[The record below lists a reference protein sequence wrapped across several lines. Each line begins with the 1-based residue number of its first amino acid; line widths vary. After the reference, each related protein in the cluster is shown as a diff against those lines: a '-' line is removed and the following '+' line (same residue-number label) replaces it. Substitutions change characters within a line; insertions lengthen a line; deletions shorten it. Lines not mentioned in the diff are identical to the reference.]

1 MWGPYFC
8 MGAYTCDVVVLIKID
23 MVCLFGMHTYY
34 NSNFIVLKSFVNCTD
49 IPDPVGVRAEVA
61 ADNTSIRVSW
71 EWSHQGVVPMCVDLV
86 RVHYQPEGGSLM
98 MYTVDS
104 TTATSATL
112 PNLQCNTKYTIWV
125 HARGGQIDKT
135 SITIVV
141 SLPAR
146 GMSLTMCMCIS
157 VEFIIVHITAPHL
170 VPPTPTEVT
179 VQLMDA
185 SSIRVAWQWTSSGPA
200 PNCLNTTTV
209 TYRPEGGG
217 ESSLQ
222 LSDPAATETILTGL
236 QYNTNYSITVVATA
250 GEHRRE
256 GEATI
261 VLPQQGTQIYLHTIN
276 LG

>member
-1 MWGPYFC
+1 
-8 MGAYTCDVVVLIKID
+8 MGAYTCDVIVIIKIG
-23 MVCLFGMHTYY
+23 MVCLFGMDTY
-34 NSNFIVLKSFVNCTD
+34 LSFVNCTD
-49 IPDPVGVRAEVA
+49 IPDPVGVRAEVT

-71 EWSHQGVVPMCVDLV
+71 EWARQGVPMCVDLV

-98 MYTVDS
+98 MYTVNS
-104 TTATSATL
+104 STATSATL

-125 HARGGQIDKT
+125 YARGGQIDKT

-146 GMSLTMCMCIS
+146 GMSLTMHMCIS
-157 VEFIIVHITAPHL
+157 PIEFTIVYITAPHIVL
-170 VPPTPTEVT
+170 PTPTEVT

-185 SSIRVAWQWTSSGPA
+185 SSIRVEWQWSSSGPA

-250 GEHRRE
+250 GKHRRE